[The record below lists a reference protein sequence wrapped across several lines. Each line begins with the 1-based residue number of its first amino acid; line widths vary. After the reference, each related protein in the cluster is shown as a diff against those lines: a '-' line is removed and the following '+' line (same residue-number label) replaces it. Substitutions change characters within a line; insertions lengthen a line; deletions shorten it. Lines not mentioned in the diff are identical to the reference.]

1 MIVENPQSS
10 SSLVNPPGRPALA
23 KPMLLAGVGAACV
36 LGLALGLLARP
47 QLAPD
52 SRAEGSMKPV
62 DQVQIQIDRDEP
74 LPAVTGGK
82 LELLPAGT
90 PRAQAPVRPAVQP
103 INDIEPAAPSE
114 PARPVSRGPSFDC
127 ARSESAAEA
136 MVCNDEALA
145 AQDRTLATA
154 WRRALDSGVP
164 TWRLRRQQQSWLD
177 AREEAARNSPEDVS
191 DLYDQRIRELQ
202 DVAAEDDR

>member
-1 MIVENPQSS
+1 MTDET
-10 SSLVNPPGRPALA
+10 PPPSATLASPPAKSPFARP
-23 KPMLLAGVGAACV
+23 MVLAGVGGACV
-36 LGLALGLLARP
+36 LGLVLGLLARP

-74 LPAVTGGK
+74 LPALTGGK

-90 PRAQAPVRPAVQP
+90 PRAAAPAKPAVQP